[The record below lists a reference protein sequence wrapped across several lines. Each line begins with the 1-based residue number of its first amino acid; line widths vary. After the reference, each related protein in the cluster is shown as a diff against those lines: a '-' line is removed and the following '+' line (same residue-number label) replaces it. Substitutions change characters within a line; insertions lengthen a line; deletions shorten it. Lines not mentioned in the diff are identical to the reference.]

1 MTTWF
6 RRTPEAEALF
16 AEERLML
23 SATEMVHGALDE
35 KGMSKKQLAELL
47 EVTPTEVSQRLSGRR
62 NLTLR
67 SLARMMHVLGYR
79 VRLNSETLAGVPGL
93 DDVGARVTRH
103 LMDRSGSPEKV
114 WAVCFRASISA
125 DGIKDPADFAAHVGE
140 LWSNLKAL
148 DHISSARLDHREGE
162 IMVELQVRADDLLQ
176 ACTRGTA
183 AVRTAIHSAGG
194 GTPGWEKEMERL
206 VRQLRLD
213 VSSESDCVDET
224 RGQN

>member
-16 AEERLML
+16 AEERLLL
-23 SATEMVHGALDE
+23 SATEMVHGALDA

-47 EVTPTEVSQRLSGRR
+47 EVTPTEVSQRLGGKR

-67 SLARMMHVLGYR
+67 SLARMMHALGYR
-79 VRLNSETLAGVPGL
+79 VRLESDTLSGARGP
-93 DDVGARVTRH
+93 DTVGARITRH
-103 LMDRSGSPEKV
+103 LMDRGDSPEKV
-114 WAVCFRASISA
+114 WSVCFRAAISA
-125 DGIKDPADFAAHVGE
+125 DGIKDPADFAAHISE
-140 LWSNLKAL
+140 LWSNLQTL
-148 DHISSARLDHREGE
+148 DHISSARLDHREGQ

-213 VSSESDCVDET
+213 VSSESDCLDET
-224 RGQN
+224 RGQV